1 MFLFLFLQQN
11 GIHTDGSDDLTVH
24 INVSERVLGNNN
36 ALIDEDIEDND
47 NTEHKL
53 LVIK

>member
-1 MFLFLFLQQN
+1 M
-11 GIHTDGSDDLTVH
+11 HT
-24 INVSERVLGNNN
+24 NVSETVLGNNN

-47 NTEHKL
+47 NTEHEL